1 MNDATQPRFARRLS
15 DTILIA
21 FHHARD
27 RGEFEIAGRLL
38 LVLEFMLKRPP
49 YLPVGENRRAQ
60 ESLVAAYERLWEIR
74 HPTPP
79 VVR

>member
-1 MNDATQPRFARRLS
+1 MF
-15 DTILIA
+15 TIK
-21 FHHARD
+21 RN
-27 RGEFEIAGRLL
+27 RCSRSTGTRNQGEFEIAGRLL
-38 LVLEFMLKRPP
+38 LLLEFMLKRPP